1 MPYGKIL
8 LLEEGTR
15 LRRLIAEQLQQVGM
29 EVFST
34 SRIDAYSL
42 SEAERSDVILL
53 DSGLCGDTLKE
64 DICRLRGA
72 RAVPLILLVE
82 LGDSLSGQQ
91 LSQCGADS
99 IISKPFALDRLVELT
114 AEQLKKVKPT
124 QHSDAKILSFKG
136 LSVDIKSY
144 TVVVDGVSVEL
155 APKEIELLYQMMSQ
169 PERPFSRS
177 ELSSHVWGRI
187 LADNHTLTVHI
198 NKLRRKLLGYGE
210 CIRSVRGVGY
220 MFSACELK

>member
-8 LLEEGTR
+8 LLEEGAR

-53 DSGLCGDTLKE
+53 DSGLCCDALQE
-64 DICRLRGA
+64 EIWRLRGK
-72 RAVPLILLVE
+72 REVPVILLVE
-82 LGDSLSGQQ
+82 LGDGLSEQQ

-99 IISKPFALDRLVELT
+99 IVSKPFAVSRLVELT
-114 AEQLKKVKPT
+114 AEHLQKSKPKDLNSKV
-124 QHSDAKILSFKG
+124 LSFKG
-136 LSVDIKSY
+136 LTVDIKNY
-144 TVVVDGVSVEL
+144 TVSVDGVCAEL
-155 APKEIELLYQMMSQ
+155 SPKEMELLYLMMSQ

-177 ELSSHVWGRI
+177 ELSSYVWGRI
-187 LADNHTLTVHI
+187 LDDNRTLTVHI
-198 NKLRRKLLGYGE
+198 NKLRRKLSGYGE
-210 CIRSVRGVGY
+210 CVKSVRGVGY
-220 MFSACELK
+220 MFSANGYN